1 MERSPPAKVVQ
12 KKEVVKED
20 QSVVDMYKYLGLTA
34 VPQPSP
40 SKSVTKLDTA
50 I

>member
-1 MERSPPAKVVQ
+1 MERSPPGKVVQ

-20 QSVVDMYKYLGLTA
+20 QNLVDMYKYLGLTA
-34 VPQPSP
+34 LPKTSP
-40 SKSVTKLDTA
+40 SKTLNKSDST